1 MIELYRLANSQ
12 LGEAIEAALRD
23 MVVAYERIIV
33 EPGQAPAEL
42 PAGTTLPAIRHDD
55 RLISGQAALVAY
67 LSELEQFVADWR
79 RFQSDACYVD
89 EDGEV
94 C

>member
-1 MIELYRLANSQ
+1 MIELYRLADSHP
-12 LGEAIEAALRD
+12 GDAIEAALRE
-23 MVVAYERIIV
+23 MVVAYKRIVV
-33 EPGQAPAEL
+33 EPEQAPADL
-42 PAGTTLPAIRHDD
+42 PAGTTLPAIRHDE
-55 RLISGQAALVAY
+55 RLISGQTALVAY

-79 RFQSDACYVD
+79 RFQSDACYID